1 MNSQNKE
8 IGWHWI
14 HPFNIETKVENGF
27 IKLYNNILKI
37 SKKIFLDTSEC

>member
-14 HPFNIETKVENGF
+14 HPLNIETKAENGF
-27 IKLYNNILKI
+27 IKLYNNIFKI
-37 SKKIFLDTSEC
+37 SKKIFSATTEC